1 MEKVNKINNICVFCG
16 SRKGNDEI
24 YAQVTEELAKEMAK
38 RNYGLIYGGGNIGI
52 MGAVSQGVQNA
63 GGRVK
68 GIIPRS
74 LSPKEISGV
83 TIGEVVFVDDMHT
96 RKEIMYNSSEAFIAL
111 PGGMGTFVLIF
122 KLKLEELFECI
133 TWNQLGIH
141 SKPVGILN
149 INGYYDP
156 LVALL
161 KTSVGSG
168 FVDSDFANSI
178 IVSSDPIDL
187 LNKLESIPPYKSQ
200 LKWLTTSQA

>member
-24 YAQVTEELAKEMAK
+24 YTQKAEELAKEMVK

-111 PGGMGTFVLIF
+111 PGGMGTF
-122 KLKLEELFECI
+122 EELFECI

-161 KTSVGSG
+161 KTSVGTG
-168 FVDSDFANSI
+168 FVDGDFANSI
-178 IVSSDPIDL
+178 IVSSDPIEL
-187 LNKLESIPPYKSQ
+187 LNKLESIAPYKSQ